1 MFIVNLIIVLI
12 LFLLTG
18 FLSGR
23 YRDKYLFAKSF
34 LISVAMVI
42 SGFLSLIISGFI
54 IYWLLIRLLGDR
66 SSIFVLGIIIILL
79 AGIMNYFI
87 VHQLVKWNDYN
98 EMLVAI
104 LEYYIQWTTIF
115 FTLYQFLTSSPQ
127 NLKSI
132 AKLEI
137 STDTLDLNL
146 LNIIILPVL
155 LISWIA
161 LAMVRLYIK
170 DHKWAEE
177 ESEEQDAENKEN
189 TSDSTSGK
197 ETSGEQK
204 N

>member
-23 YRDKYLFAKSF
+23 YQDKYLFAKSF
-34 LISVAMVI
+34 LISVGMVI

-87 VHQLVKWNDYN
+87 VHQLIKWNDYN

-177 ESEEQDAENKEN
+177 ESEAQDEENKEN
-189 TSDSTSGK
+189 DSNSTSRK

-204 N
+204 S

>member
-23 YRDKYLFAKSF
+23 YQDKYLFAKSF
-34 LISVAMVI
+34 LISVGMVI

-66 SSIFVLGIIIILL
+66 SSIFVLGIIIILF

-177 ESEEQDAENKEN
+177 ESEAQDEENKEN
-189 TSDSTSGK
+189 DSNSTSGK